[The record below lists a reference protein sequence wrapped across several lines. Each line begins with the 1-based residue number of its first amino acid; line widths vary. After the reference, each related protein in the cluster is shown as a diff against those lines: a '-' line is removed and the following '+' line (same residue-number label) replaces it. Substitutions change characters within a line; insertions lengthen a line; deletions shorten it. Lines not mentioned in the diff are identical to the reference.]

1 MQARKIIVASLIL
14 AGLGAAPAQ
23 AQQTQGPQ
31 AGSQPGYQQPG
42 PEQNQ
47 AYPQQ
52 PYQPAPGQP
61 YQPQPYQPPPGQPYQ
76 PQPYQQPQP
85 QPYQPQPY
93 QPQPYQPQP
102 YGQPYQPQPYQPQP
116 YQQPYQPQPYYPA
129 QPYRGQTGA
138 TFVPAPR
145 GQARYVKRPRVG
157 LIVAGAITLGVT
169 WSLSALAA
177 ATYSAPYTDYY
188 YSYDTLGP
196 SYAST
201 SSSLG
206 DTTALW
212 PLYIPVLGPWIE
224 SGFLRGSG
232 AAVGGALLAFDGLAQ
247 AGGLAM
253 LIAGAVTHTRVAI
266 YARNNLQ
273 VNPLTLQGGSG
284 ILVSGRF

>member
-1 MQARKIIVASLIL
+1 MQARMQARKTLIASLTL
-14 AGLGAAPAQ
+14 AGFCGLCAPAQ
-23 AQQTQGPQ
+23 AQQAQGTPT
-31 AGSQPGYQQPG
+31 GSQPGYQQPG
-42 PEQNQ
+42 PDQNQ

-52 PYQPAPGQP
+52 PYQAA
-61 YQPQPYQPPPGQPYQ
+61 PGQPYQ
-76 PQPYQQPQP
+76 PQPYQQPYQP

-102 YGQPYQPQPYQPQP
+102 YQPQPYQPQPYQPQP
-116 YQQPYQPQPYYPA
+116 YQPQPYYPAQPQPYYPA
-129 QPYRGQTGA
+129 QPYRSPTGA

-145 GQARYVKRPRVG
+145 GQARFVNRPRVG
-157 LIVAGAITLGVT
+157 LIIAGAITLGVT
-169 WSLSALAA
+169 WSFSALAA
-177 ATYSAPYTDYY
+177 ATYSAPYTVDYY
-188 YSYDTLGP
+188 GTGGP
-196 SYAST
+196 TYAST

-224 SGFLRGSG
+224 MGFLHGSG
-232 AAVGGALLAFDGLAQ
+232 ASVGGALLAFDGLAQ

-253 LIAGAVTHTRVAI
+253 LIAGAVTHTRVAV

-273 VNPLTLQGGSG
+273 INPLTLVGGSG